1 MHTMNLLLLRPQ
13 VLDSGK
19 LTNNMI
25 ALGLFVATSRPREKR
40 EKEYFTS
47 KSKNGY
53 LILSHVKQE
62 ISIIKGRL

>member
-1 MHTMNLLLLRPQ
+1 MNLLLLRPQ

-25 ALGLFVATSRPREKR
+25 ALGLFVVTPRQREKR
-40 EKEYFTS
+40 EKEYFPS
-47 KSKNGY
+47 KSKIGY
-53 LILSHVKQE
+53 LILSHVKQV